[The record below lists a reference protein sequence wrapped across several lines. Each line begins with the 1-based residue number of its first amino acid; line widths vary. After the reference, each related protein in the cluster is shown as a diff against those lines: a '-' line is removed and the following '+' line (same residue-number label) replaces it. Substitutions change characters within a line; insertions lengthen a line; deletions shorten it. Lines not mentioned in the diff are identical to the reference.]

1 MVDEDEILRFAQDDI
16 GIQDDIGMAH
26 FLLAAIVAGGRDPSL
41 RSGRHMKLNMNIDQ
55 YTA

>member
-1 MVDEDEILRFAQDDI
+1 MTMVDEDEILRCAQDDI

-41 RSGRHMKLNMNIDQ
+41 RSG
-55 YTA
+55 